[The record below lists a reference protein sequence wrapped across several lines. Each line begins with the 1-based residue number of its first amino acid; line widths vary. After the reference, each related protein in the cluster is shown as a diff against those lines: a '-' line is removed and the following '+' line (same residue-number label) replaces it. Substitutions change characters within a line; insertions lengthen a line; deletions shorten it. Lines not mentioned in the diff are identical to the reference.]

1 MALRGIQEYIAI
13 GVNNIAQVDDEGNIV
28 SIEGNIFFYYVLVS
42 VSPWKQTWYRQR
54 DKVDFIT
61 LLLITFHWLIET
73 MLDHVT
79 VVFSYATAVVLN
91 LKTQSVNI

>member
-1 MALRGIQEYIAI
+1 MPIKDIIVWARLLKGLIA
-13 GVNNIAQVDDEGNIV
+13 
-28 SIEGNIFFYYVLVS
+28 YYVLVS
-42 VSPWKQTWYRQR
+42 VSPWKRTWYRQR

-79 VVFSYATAVVLN
+79 VIFSYATAIVLN
-91 LKTQSVNI
+91 LKTQYVNINSGFTG